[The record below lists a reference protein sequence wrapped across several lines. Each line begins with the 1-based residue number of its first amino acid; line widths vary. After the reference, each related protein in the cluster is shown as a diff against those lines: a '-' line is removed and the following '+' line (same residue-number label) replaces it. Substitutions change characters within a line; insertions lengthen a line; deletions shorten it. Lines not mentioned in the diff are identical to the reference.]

1 MTDAKEK
8 YIRDFSAPVGE
19 ALEWLERQTHL
30 RTSHAR
36 MLSGRT
42 EGSLLRHFAMMI
54 KPSRVL
60 ELGTFTGYS
69 AICLASGMPE
79 GSVLDAIEINDE
91 LEDLIREGFEM
102 AGVAEKIDLMFGDA
116 KALLPQLDH
125 KYDLVYIDANK
136 REYSKY
142 LDLVIDK
149 VNHGGYIIADNVLW
163 DGKVYAEKPDCDA
176 QTQGILSFNA
186 KVAADERLD
195 NLILPIRDG
204 MNIIRVR

>member
-8 YIRDFSAPVGE
+8 YILEHSSPVGE

-42 EGSLLRHFAMMI
+42 EGSLLRHFALML
-54 KPSRVL
+54 KPLRAL
-60 ELGTFTGYS
+60 EIGTFTGYS
-69 AICLASGMPE
+69 AICLASGMAD
-79 GSVLDAIEINDE
+79 GTTLDAIEINDE
-91 LEDLIREGFEM
+91 LEDLIREGFRR
-102 AGVAEKIDLMFGDA
+102 AGVEEKVNLMFGDA
-116 KALLPQLDH
+116 KALIRDLDCR
-125 KYDLVYIDANK
+125 YDLVYIDANK
-136 REYSKY
+136 REYSQY
-142 LDLVIDK
+142 LDIVIGK
-149 VNHGGYIIADNVLW
+149 MNHGGYIIADNVLW
-163 DGKVYAEKPDCDA
+163 DGKVYAENPGCDA

-204 MNIIRVR
+204 MNIIRVK